1 MIERITTPSYLT
13 IVTRD
18 EAKAHLRV
26 THADDDAYI
35 DTLIEAACEH
45 VESLG
50 QFWLD
55 TDVEGKAY
63 FDHWPS
69 PNNDMEC
76 ISYIRIANV
85 TAIDSVKYYA
95 SGSGTLTDN
104 EDVETSVKRSPAQVL
119 VKASPLLNKKR
130 DGIVV
135 SFKAGWETVPSKVKQ
150 AILLV
155 IGNLY
160 ETRQEEVIG
169 TIISKSVST
178 TVDILIRNHKLFMP
192 Q

>member
-1 MIERITTPSYLT
+1 
-13 IVTRD
+13 
-18 EAKAHLRV
+18 
-26 THADDDAYI
+26 
-35 DTLIEAACEH
+35 
-45 VESLG
+45 
-50 QFWLD
+50 
-55 TDVEGKAY
+55 
-63 FDHWPS
+63 
-69 PNNDMEC
+69 
-76 ISYIRIANV
+76 
-85 TAIDSVKYYA
+85 
-95 SGSGTLTDN
+95 
-104 EDVETSVKRSPAQVL
+104 
-119 VKASPLLNKKR
+119 
-130 DGIVV
+130 VV